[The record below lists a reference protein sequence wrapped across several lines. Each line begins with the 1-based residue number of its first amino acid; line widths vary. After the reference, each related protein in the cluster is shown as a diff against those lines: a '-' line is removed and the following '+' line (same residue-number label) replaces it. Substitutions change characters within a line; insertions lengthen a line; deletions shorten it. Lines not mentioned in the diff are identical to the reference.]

1 MPFGNF
7 TFFSSIKMR
16 LFFSFV
22 LVLFS
27 ISLQAQMLNTESFQL
42 VNSTADE
49 QHPVLS
55 PDGKTLYFTVG
66 HHPQNI
72 GGKRDPGDIWI
83 SRLMGNEW
91 SAPVH
96 GGSVINDRAYNAVA
110 GITASGEKLF
120 LHGHYDPSGVPART
134 QGISIATLAGSGWSS
149 PKNIQIPYYLNKSG
163 ILCGMVSDDERTF
176 IFSAETY
183 GSHGVDDLYV
193 CFQENGKWTEPK
205 NLGPVVN
212 TTFQELSPAL
222 SQDQKT
228 IYFSSNGRKGS
239 GSFDVY
245 SATRLDDTWTNWST
259 PVNMGAN
266 INSPGRDL
274 YFRPNGLGFALF
286 TSTINSDGY
295 GDVKV
300 YQPETP
306 FLVKDDT
313 VRLVTPV
320 DTVIQIVEN
329 VHPPAKDSIANLL
342 KVYGKV
348 TNVKTGE
355 PISAE
360 ISFSSPGIQEQK
372 GLASV
377 NGFSILIPST
387 ADYTVTIEAR
397 GYISTMEKL
406 DVHTYELKE
415 LEMNFGLQPVAVG
428 TTVNLKNV
436 LFAQAKT
443 DILPESFPELDLVV
457 HFLQNNPNVRIELA
471 GHTDNRGVHNDNV
484 KLSQQR
490 VNKVKEYLVSKGVE
504 SKRIS
509 GKGHGGTKPI
519 ASNDTEESRRMNRRV
534 EFTIKRF

>member
-1 MPFGNF
+1 
-7 TFFSSIKMR
+7 MR
-16 LFFSFV
+16 LFLSCVFF
-22 LVLFS
+22 LFG
-27 ISLQAQMLNTESFQL
+27 ISLQAQMLNTESFKL
-42 VNSTADE
+42 VNSEADE

-55 PDGKTLYFTVG
+55 PDGRTLYFTVS

-83 SRLMGNEW
+83 SRMIGNQW
-91 SAPVH
+91 SAAVH

-110 GITASGEKLF
+110 GISANGEKLF

-134 QGISIATLAGSGWSS
+134 QGISIATDTGNGWSS

-163 ILCGMVSDDERTF
+163 ILCGMVTADESTF

-193 CFQENGKWTEPK
+193 CFQENGKWSEPK
-205 NLGPVVN
+205 NLGPTIN
-212 TTFQELSPAL
+212 TTFQELSPSL
-222 SQDQKT
+222 SLDQKT
-228 IYFSSNGRKGS
+228 IYFSTNGRKGS
-239 GSFDVY
+239 GSFDIY
-245 SATRLDDTWTNWST
+245 SANRLDDSWTNWST
-259 PVNMGAN
+259 PMNMGTN

-286 TSTINSDGY
+286 TSTINSNIY
-295 GDVKV
+295 GDLKFHQTEV
-300 YQPETP
+300 P
-306 FLVKDDT
+306 FLASDDT

-320 DTVIQIVEN
+320 DTVIQIVET
-329 VHPPAKDSIANLL
+329 VHSPRKDSIANLL

-348 TNVKTGE
+348 VNIKTGE
-355 PISAE
+355 PIPAE
-360 ISFSSPGIQEQK
+360 ISFSSPGLAEQK
-372 GLASV
+372 ASSSAE
-377 NGFSILIPST
+377 GFSILVPST
-387 ADYTVTIEAR
+387 ADYSVTIEAK
-397 GYISTMEKL
+397 GFISTMEKL

-443 DILPESFPELDLVV
+443 EILPESYPELDLVV
-457 HFLQNNPNVRIELA
+457 HFLQTNPNVRIELA
-471 GHTDNRGVHNDNV
+471 GHTDNRGVHDDNI

-490 VNKVKEYLVSKGVE
+490 VNKVKAYLVSKGVE
-504 SKRIS
+504 SRRIS
-509 GKGHGGTKPI
+509 GKGYGGTKPI